1 MCLEQNSVKMAAAER
16 AMSAIMIVKYSSLI
30 YLTLCQYFRMELLH
44 CEKLRKQKKELEKAE
59 MDLVSVS
66 QIEHEQREMQK
77 KSTYTHTQK
86 LSFFIQC
93 LNICL
98 SLLPG

>member
-1 MCLEQNSVKMAAAER
+1 MAAAER
-16 AMSAIMIVKYSSLI
+16 VMSAIMIVKYSSLI

-77 KSTYTHTQK
+77 KSTHTQK
-86 LSFFIQC
+86 LSFFY
-93 LNICL
+93 
-98 SLLPG
+98 SVPEYLPLAPSRVNMNFLQRS